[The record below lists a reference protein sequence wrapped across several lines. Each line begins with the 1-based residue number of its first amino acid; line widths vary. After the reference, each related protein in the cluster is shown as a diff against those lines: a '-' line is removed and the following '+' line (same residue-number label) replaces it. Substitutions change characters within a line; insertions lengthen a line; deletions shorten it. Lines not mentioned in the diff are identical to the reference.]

1 VSHAASPDDPSA
13 ASTHAGALELL
24 REGDLVVEGRMTAAS
39 NATLYAALSLDG
51 RTAHCIYKPVAGE
64 RPLRDFPRETLG
76 RREVAAYLV
85 SVATGWELVP
95 PTVWRDGPFG
105 PGSVQLW
112 IETDDE
118 QDLVDVVPLGGV
130 GPDWLAVLSAQDGEG
145 SDVVLVHRDDQR
157 LARMAVFDAVI
168 DNADR
173 KGGHLLVD
181 EQGHLWGV
189 DHGLSFNVDD
199 KLRSVLWGWQGR
211 PLPADARS
219 VLASLAEQLA
229 PAGSLAGELSTL
241 LAPAEIART
250 RQRVDALLRAGRF
263 PTPDLYGPVIPW
275 PPF

>member
-1 VSHAASPDDPSA
+1 VSPAASPQPGPGAPSREE
-13 ASTHAGALELL
+13 TLELL
-24 REGDLVVEGRMTAAS
+24 RAGDLVVEGRMTAAS
-39 NATLYAALSLDG
+39 NATLYAAITSDG
-51 RTAHCIYKPVAGE
+51 RDAHCIYKPVAGE

-85 SVATGWELVP
+85 SVATGWDLVP
-95 PTVWRDGPFG
+95 PTVWREGPFG

-112 IETDDE
+112 IDADDAQE
-118 QDLVDVVPLGGV
+118 MVDVVPLGGV
-130 GPDWLAVLSAQDGEG
+130 GPGWLPVLNAQDGEG
-145 SDVVLVHRDDQR
+145 SDVVLVHRDDDR

-181 EQGHLWGV
+181 AEGHLWGV

-211 PLPADARS
+211 PLPAETHD
-219 VLASLAEQLA
+219 VLVSLAAQLR
-229 PAGSLAGELSTL
+229 PEGRLADELSGL
-241 LAPAEIART
+241 LAPAEVRRT
-250 RQRVDALLRAGRF
+250 RERIDALLRAGRF
-263 PTPDLYGPVIPW
+263 PEPDVYGPVIPW